1 MTRPPVSPDEGGEAP
16 CFAHLFDEPPTVAD
30 AIVIADT
37 DTADTDTADTD
48 TPDTDRAD
56 DDRADD
62 DEATTLGDDD
72 DEDER
77 PAPGRRGRP
86 PPGG

>member
-1 MTRPPVSPDEGGEAP
+1 MTRPPVGRDEGGEAP
-16 CFAHLFDEPPTVAD
+16 CFAHLFDEPPTVPD
-30 AIVIADT
+30 SIVIADT
-37 DTADTDTADTD
+37 DTADTETADTD
-48 TPDTDRAD
+48 RPD
-56 DDRADD
+56 DDA
-62 DEATTLGDDD
+62 ATTLVDEA

>member
-1 MTRPPVSPDEGGEAP
+1 MPRPPVGPDEGGEAP

-37 DTADTDTADTD
+37 DTADTD
-48 TPDTDRAD
+48 
-56 DDRADD
+56 RADD
-62 DEATTLGDDD
+62 DEATTLGDDA
-72 DEDER
+72 DEGER
-77 PAPGRRGRP
+77 HAPGRRGRP